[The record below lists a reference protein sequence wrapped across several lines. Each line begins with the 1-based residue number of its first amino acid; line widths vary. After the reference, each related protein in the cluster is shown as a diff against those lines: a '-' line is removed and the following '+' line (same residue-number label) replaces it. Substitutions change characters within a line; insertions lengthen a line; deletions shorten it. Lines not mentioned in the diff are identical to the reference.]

1 MIEPGARKMLMDNLS
16 EREVQAVRKTIG
28 DSASRFTRRNP
39 TGRYQ
44 LDLRRKDEREVIV
57 LKVLFISDL

>member
-1 MIEPGARKMLMDNLS
+1 MDNLS

-57 LKVLFISDL
+57 LKVLFISDLQN